1 MGLFD
6 KVAEMAAGVMGGQGG
21 NGNLIGALVS
31 VLGQQEGGLQGLMA
45 KAQQLGLGDI
55 VQSWIGKGANEPIA
69 PAQVSELLGP
79 DTVNQLASKVGTTA
93 PEVTDQLSQLLPG
106 LIDRISPNGQ
116 LPTGGIA
123 DIAQQALGSLFK
135 R

>member
-21 NGNLIGALVS
+21 NGALISGLVGL
-31 VLGQQEGGLQGLMA
+31 LGQQEGGLQGLMA

-55 VQSWIGKGANEPIA
+55 VQSWVGTGQNEAIA

-79 DTVNQLASKVGTTA
+79 DTVSQLAEKVGVSS
-93 PEVTDQLSQLLPG
+93 PEVSQQLSDLLPG
-106 LIDRISPNGQ
+106 LIDKISPNGQ